1 MSIFQVLALA
11 LMLLFYGCY
20 GLKMLNQRSHG
31 IKTDHMGEG
40 KVGLT
45 RGIEISLKVV
55 TILVPIVELV
65 SIIMNI
71 CLSPAWI
78 RWVGV
83 CLGAFGVA
91 VFIIAV
97 ITMRDSWRAG
107 VSKEEKTELVTSGIF
122 QISRNPA
129 FLGFDLLYAGIL
141 LMFFNVPLC
150 IITLLG
156 GLLFHLQIVNVE
168 EDFLL
173 QEFGKDY
180 VQYKKTVCRYF
191 GKRFSRSAS

>member
-1 MSIFQVLALA
+1 MNVFQVLALA
-11 LMLLFYGCY
+11 FMLLFYGCY
-20 GLKMLNQRSHG
+20 GLKMLNQRNHG

-40 KVGLT
+40 KVGLP

-55 TILVPIVELV
+55 TILVPIAELI
-65 SIIMNI
+65 SIAMNTS
-71 CLSPAWI
+71 LLPTWM

-83 CLGAFGVA
+83 CIGAFGVA
-91 VFIIAV
+91 VFILAV

-129 FLGFDLLYAGIL
+129 FLGFDMLYAGIM
-141 LMFFNVPLC
+141 LMFFNILLC
-150 IITLLG
+150 ILSLLG

-173 QEFGKDY
+173 QEFGEEY
-180 VQYKKTVCRYF
+180 VQYKKSVCRYL

>member
-1 MSIFQVLALA
+1 MNIFHGLALA
-11 LMLLFYGCY
+11 FMLLFYGCY

-55 TILVPIVELV
+55 TFLVPVAELISIV
-65 SIIMNI
+65 MNT
-71 CLSPAWI
+71 CLLPTWM
-78 RWVGV
+78 RWAGM
-83 CLGAFGVA
+83 CIGAVGVA

-97 ITMRDSWRAG
+97 MTMRDSWRAG

-150 IITLLG
+150 IITLRG

-173 QEFGKDY
+173 QEFGEDY

>member
-1 MSIFQVLALA
+1 MNVFQVLALA
-11 LMLLFYGCY
+11 FMLLFYGCY
-20 GLKMLNQRSHG
+20 GLKMLNQRNHG

-40 KVGLT
+40 KVGLP

-55 TILVPIVELV
+55 TILVPIAELI
-65 SIIMNI
+65 SIAMNTS
-71 CLSPAWI
+71 LLPTWM
-78 RWVGV
+78 RWVGI
-83 CLGAFGVA
+83 CIGALGVA
-91 VFIIAV
+91 VFILAV

-129 FLGFDLLYAGIL
+129 FLGFDMLYVGIL
-141 LMFFNVPLC
+141 LMFFNIPLC
-150 IITLLG
+150 ILSLLG

-173 QEFGKDY
+173 QEFGEEY
-180 VQYKKTVCRYF
+180 VQYKKSVCRYL